1 MKKDIKEI
9 RQEIN
14 QIDKDMATL
23 FEKRMNLVKDV
34 AVYKKERALPLYD
47 EARENE
53 IISSNSSYIQNEE
66 VKNYYGYF

>member
-34 AVYKKERALPLYD
+34 AV
-47 EARENE
+47 
-53 IISSNSSYIQNEE
+53 
-66 VKNYYGYF
+66 